1 MEGICPVFKLF
12 LPQSTQLMEGI
23 CPVFQSIFAANY
35 STHGGNL
42 SCFSNYFRRKVL
54 NSWRDFILFFQII
67 FAAKYSAHRGN
78 LPFSKIISPQTT
90 QLMEGICPFLNFF
103 ATKNSTHRGNLSFLK
118 IFATKNSTHRGNLS
132 CFSNYFRRKLLNS
145 SRDFVFFFKCDPPPR
160 NESKCAN

>member
-1 MEGICPVFKLF
+1 
-12 LPQSTQLMEGI
+12 MEGI

-54 NSWRDFILFFQII
+54 NSWRDFILFF
-67 FAAKYSAHRGN
+67 K
-78 LPFSKIISPQTT
+78 LFSLQSTQLIEGICLFQKLFSPQTT